1 MQQAHR
7 SRILHF
13 LGDPGGQ
20 LGEKAYE
27 YFEDGLLV
35 IQEGHVLK
43 IGDAHDLMPSLS
55 PEIKVI
61 KHNNTLL
68 LPGFVDT
75 HIHFPQVEIIAAYGE
90 QLMDWLKKYAFPA
103 EEKYCDR
110 KYAKQMARIFIDQ
123 LLRNGTTTAL
133 VFCSVHPES
142 VDAFFEKCGEKNLRM
157 IAGKVMM
164 DRNCPSS
171 LRDTAET
178 AYNDSKNH
186 IDKWHNRGRLQYA
199 VTPRFA
205 VTSTPAQLA
214 MARKLMYEYPDVSLQ
229 THLSENL
236 EEISLVLDLFPECKN
251 YLDVYD
257 RYDLLGERSVF
268 AHCIHL
274 GGDEWRRLSKTN
286 SNLAFC
292 PSSNL
297 FLGSGL
303 FSLEKADEQNLTV
316 GIGTDVGGGNNFSVL
331 QTLGDAYKVIQLKK
345 EKMSPMRGLYLATLG
360 GAKSLGLSNKI
371 GNFESGKEADFVCLD
386 SAATPL
392 LEMRTGNC
400 SDLSE
405 EIFALSMLGDDR
417 VIKETWIAGAKAY
430 ERD

>member
-13 LGDPGGQ
+13 LRDPGGQ
-20 LGEKAYE
+20 PEEKAYE

-43 IGDAHDLMPSLS
+43 IGDAHELMPSLS
-55 PEIKVI
+55 TEIKVI

-142 VDAFFEKCGEKNLRM
+142 VDAFFEQCGEKNLRM

-178 AYNDSKNH
+178 AYNDSKNL
-186 IDKWHNRGRLQYA
+186 IDKWHNKGRLQYA
-199 VTPRFA
+199 VTPVLRL
-205 VTSTPAQLA
+205 PQ
-214 MARKLMYEYPDVSLQ
+214 
-229 THLSENL
+229 HLRNW
-236 EEISLVLDLFPECKN
+236 P
-251 YLDVYD
+251 
-257 RYDLLGERSVF
+257 
-268 AHCIHL
+268 
-274 GGDEWRRLSKTN
+274 WR
-286 SNLAFC
+286 
-292 PSSNL
+292 
-297 FLGSGL
+297 GS
-303 FSLEKADEQNLTV
+303 
-316 GIGTDVGGGNNFSVL
+316 
-331 QTLGDAYKVIQLKK
+331 
-345 EKMSPMRGLYLATLG
+345 
-360 GAKSLGLSNKI
+360 
-371 GNFESGKEADFVCLD
+371 
-386 SAATPL
+386 
-392 LEMRTGNC
+392 
-400 SDLSE
+400 
-405 EIFALSMLGDDR
+405 
-417 VIKETWIAGAKAY
+417 
-430 ERD
+430 